1 MKSPWPSRELR
12 LAALDPAA
20 IAEMSAYLS
29 AVVTL
34 KWPFSPSSSSLSI
47 TASEEDFRLRLVR
60 GQLRVN
66 FNGLCAGAVEAR
78 GLQIGDKVMISLE
91 GASCEELANAT
102 SRDVPWVLAF
112 TSRLV
117 MKV

>member
-1 MKSPWPSRELR
+1 MASSWPPRELR
-12 LAALDPAA
+12 LAELDPAA
-20 IAEMSAYLS
+20 IVGTSAHLS

-47 TASEEDFRLRLVR
+47 TASEEDFRLRLDR

-66 FNGLCAGAVEAR
+66 FNGPCASAVEAR
-78 GLQIGDKVMISLE
+78 GLQIGDKVVINLE
-91 GASCEELANAT
+91 GASYEELANAT
-102 SRDVPWVLAF
+102 SRDVPWALTF

>member
-1 MKSPWPSRELR
+1 MTLSWPSIELR
-12 LAALDPAA
+12 LASIDPTTV
-20 IAEMSAYLS
+20 AEQPAYIS

-34 KWPFSPSSSSLSI
+34 MWPFSPSSSSLSI
-47 TASEEDFRLRLVR
+47 IASEEDFRLRLSK

-66 FNGLCAGAVEAR
+66 FNGACASAVETC

-91 GASCEELANAT
+91 GAQYDELASAT
-102 SRDVPWVLAF
+102 AKDVSWAVTF
-112 TSRLV
+112 NSRLA